1 VFGGYLVCCGISFYP
16 HARPGAEGGPAS
28 SSGLRV
34 QGCQCTTLPPQL
46 LLLASKTARRSA
58 ISADALSEAGRTQIF
73 KAIGGRMMPFLAG
86 AGDGRHARDGQTQ
99 RGAAAQR
106 GEMFI
111 GYNEMRGGDWGRL
124 RLVWDCF
131 NEGAAAVDALV
142 AYGIGRKRGGI
153 ISIVL

>member
-1 VFGGYLVCCGISFYP
+1 
-16 HARPGAEGGPAS
+16 
-28 SSGLRV
+28 
-34 QGCQCTTLPPQL
+34 
-46 LLLASKTARRSA
+46 
-58 ISADALSEAGRTQIF
+58 
-73 KAIGGRMMPFLAG
+73 
-86 AGDGRHARDGQTQ
+86 
-99 RGAAAQR
+99 
-106 GEMFI
+106 MFI